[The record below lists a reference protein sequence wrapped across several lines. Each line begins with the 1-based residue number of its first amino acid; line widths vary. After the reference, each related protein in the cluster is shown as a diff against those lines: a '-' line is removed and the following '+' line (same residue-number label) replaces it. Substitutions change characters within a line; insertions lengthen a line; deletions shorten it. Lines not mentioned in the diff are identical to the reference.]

1 MASAEHAR
9 HQLFGLIAE
18 CYEVLRVIALILAL
32 HFPFPLA
39 KGAICFSDEVAM
51 RSLGPSFEPRIGLA
65 ESDLLMGLNRQGQL
79 SEIV

>member
-1 MASAEHAR
+1 
-9 HQLFGLIAE
+9 
-18 CYEVLRVIALILAL
+18 
-32 HFPFPLA
+32 
-39 KGAICFSDEVAM
+39 M